1 MEKNFFLYKLIK
13 FHFGSA
19 PYVGFVK
26 AGVFGRK
33 IDKTVKSLQADSMM
47 VCLVSWH
54 LAAHS
59 CVTVPPPIL
68 LQPATS

>member
-1 MEKNFFLYKLIK
+1 M
-13 FHFGSA
+13 S

-26 AGVFGRK
+26 TGVFGRTM

-47 VCLVSWH
+47 VCLVSRH

-59 CVTVPPPIL
+59 CGTVPPPPIL